1 LSFCKGDAGLGHF
14 IPVLILSMA
23 LTASKVS
30 SGPVVTERTNV
41 LRSPRT
47 AYSFAMSPQH
57 DKTHF
62 TSHGIEHRQRS
73 HGHILGAK
81 SRFSD
86 VGLWRI
92 CRKPLSFIV
101 SRGSSLLCQSTGTQ
115 KTEAKECV
123 RTYGDCEDVTR

>member
-1 LSFCKGDAGLGHF
+1 MNFCKGDAGLGHF

-41 LRSPRT
+41 FRSPRH
-47 AYSFAMSPQH
+47 AYSCAMSPQH
-57 DKTHF
+57 DKSHF
-62 TSHGIEHRQRS
+62 TSQGIEHKQLS
-73 HGHILGAK
+73 HGNILGAK

-86 VGLWRI
+86 VGLWRM

-101 SRGSSLLCQSTGTQ
+101 SRGSSLLCRSTETH

-123 RTYGDCEDVTR
+123 RTYGDCEDITR